1 MRKTFHK
8 TNKTKNKP
16 KVTSD
21 QLTIKDVKKGEY
33 IKIGKTIYIRGDYN
47 RSYGKYEAIKTSD
60 VWGNPRMV
68 KGSTPVDIEFEY

>member
-1 MRKTFHK
+1 MPRSFY
-8 TNKTKNKP
+8 KP
-16 KVTSD
+16 KKEKAPAKPSNG
-21 QLTIKDVKKGEY
+21 LTIKDVKKGEY

>member
-1 MRKTFHK
+1 MKKTVHK
-8 TNKTKNKP
+8 TKKTRIKP
-16 KVTSD
+16 HVASD
-21 QLTIKDVKKGEY
+21 QLTIKDVKK
-33 IKIGKTIYIRGDYN
+33 GDYN

>member
-1 MRKTFHK
+1 MPRSLY
-8 TNKTKNKP
+8 KP
-16 KVTSD
+16 KKEKTPDKPSKG
-21 QLTIKDVKKGEY
+21 LTIKDVKKGEY